1 MNEEFYYKLLN
12 IGYQNRDINQI
23 ILNSINE
30 VVKEIKTTNQNL
42 DRMCKVVAN
51 NIGIKL
57 KDNKIDYRIVNLADY
72 NLYEHVVILCR
83 TMVND
88 KLQYY
93 LIDPSFIQFKNTK
106 LFNDLKLRNET
117 IFNSLTS
124 IGYAIVSELELY
136 DYFKTFGYN
145 KEMLNLNEIFLEFR
159 YKTK

>member
-72 NLYEHVVILCR
+72 NL
-83 TMVND
+83 
-88 KLQYY
+88 
-93 LIDPSFIQFKNTK
+93 
-106 LFNDLKLRNET
+106 
-117 IFNSLTS
+117 
-124 IGYAIVSELELY
+124 
-136 DYFKTFGYN
+136 
-145 KEMLNLNEIFLEFR
+145 
-159 YKTK
+159 